1 MDEVVVKED
10 NLPDDKFA
18 SQVTGF
24 ARETFEKTI
33 GDFGFKEWLQQKIK
47 EEYDAGNIKASQL
60 MALYSNEYIN
70 ETDRIQKTMSPLS
83 NVLVAK
89 VQAEQKQAAQTAVQ
103 INVGNQKTEND
114 LQKANLNS
122 EAKYLQGLVDFQR
135 LLDTLMTSQPPK
147 QQELVP
153 QQEQPQQ

>member
-24 ARETFEKTI
+24 ASETFEKTK
-33 GDFGFKEWLQQKIK
+33 GDFEFKEWLQQKIK

-114 LQKANLNS
+114 LQQANLNS
-122 EAKYLQGLVDFQR
+122 EAKHLQGLVDFQR
-135 LLDTLMTSQPPK
+135 LLDTLTTNQPPK
-147 QQELVP
+147 QQVLVP